1 MKLYWRI
8 KKDDGK
14 WTWIAATADWEGY
27 IDCDYVTV
35 DKLPGMEGYEDPAV
49 EEE

>member
-8 KKDDGK
+8 KKAGK
-14 WTWIAATADWEGY
+14 WTWQAAVADWDGY

-35 DKLPGMEGYEDPAV
+35 DKLPGMPGYDDPAK
-49 EEE
+49 EEEE